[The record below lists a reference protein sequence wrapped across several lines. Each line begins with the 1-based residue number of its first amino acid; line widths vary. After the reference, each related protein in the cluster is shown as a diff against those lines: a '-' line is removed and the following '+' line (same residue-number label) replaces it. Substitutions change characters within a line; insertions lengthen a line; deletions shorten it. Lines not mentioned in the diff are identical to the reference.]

1 MTVVLRDVAGHDWG
15 WFMQSARMHLQPMGA
30 RCVVSRHRERTWLEP
45 RGVHTFAPTRATR
58 DWARIEEPASW

>member
-15 WFMQSARMHLQPMGA
+15 WFTRSARMHLQPMGA
-30 RCVVSRHRERTWLEP
+30 RCVVSRRRGRIWLET

-58 DWARIEEPASW
+58 DWARIEEPAPW